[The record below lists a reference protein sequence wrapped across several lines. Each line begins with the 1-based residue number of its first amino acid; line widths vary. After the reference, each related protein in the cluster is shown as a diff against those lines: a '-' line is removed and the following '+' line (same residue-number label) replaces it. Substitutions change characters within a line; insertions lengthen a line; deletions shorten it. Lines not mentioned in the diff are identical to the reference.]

1 MRICKVAAFPHLRAP
16 FMPELDKT
24 YTPADVESRWYQR
37 WLDDKCF
44 EADPARVSETRPAYS
59 IVIPPPNV
67 TGVLHMGHVLN
78 NTIQDILCRRAR
90 MLGKEV
96 LWLPGTDH
104 AGLATQNVVEKTLK
118 KQGVIK
124 HRDDLGREK
133 LIEKIWEWKG
143 TQGDIIIDQLKK
155 LGSSC
160 DWSRQ
165 RFTFDPD
172 YNACVMRVFVDL
184 YKKGLIYRG
193 KRMVNWCPSSLTAL
207 SDEEVIMKEQKGSMY
222 HFRVE
227 VIDDDTRPQT
237 ARPRA
242 VDITEQEEQNAHH
255 EHTRTDPHTGCRT
268 FIHGNRFDERAG
280 PYLSA
285 ANRRTVG
292 AAAACLAQSQRTGA
306 DAPSGESRWE
316 EFRALLATGQFR
328 ELNLIDLAQLGIRA
342 FGDEPLAAADESL
355 KQLKAGAEAQPFLDH
370 ARGVVYKIFA
380 SDASGN
386 AGRKVTVST
395 SPTARPY
402 IEYEDSHPLEALEK
416 LALLHEI
423 GGLPTEILGVTAQ
436 GDWVLAQ
443 PEATPVTESEI
454 GAARAEAVALVG
466 GVQVN
471 ESGLEDIRVVW
482 HRGRAWII
490 SDLHLRNIM
499 RDSEGK
505 ARIMDAL
512 IVPVPKSLTARY
524 ESVRQAIREAKE
536 KAGILSSATHA
547 QEELSLFPSAD
558 RKTWL
563 TIATTRPETI
573 PGDTAIAVNPKD
585 ERYAHLIGKHI
596 RRPLPLENQ
605 AAIPIVGDEHVDFAF
620 GTGVLKVTPAHDKAD
635 FEIGQRHKL
644 EIIDVLHPNGL
655 LNELAGKDLAGLDRF
670 EGRKKAVDLLTEM
683 GAMIKAEPHQNNV
696 GYSERADVP
705 IEPRLSE
712 QWFLKYPSVKESQ
725 AVVASG
731 EMKFHP
737 DRWAKV
743 YDHWMT
749 GLQDWC
755 ISRQVWWGHRIP
767 VWHSMAKDSDE
778 LRAFS
783 EFSNKTGLSKSDSWT
798 EHCLSGVKGEAT
810 LVTVYQN
817 NDEGETR
824 IEAVTDSEAEIEK
837 LKSMGF
843 TQDPDVLDTWFSSW
857 LWPFATMGWP
867 EKTSTLKAFYPTTDL
882 VTGPDIIFFWVA
894 RMIMAGFE
902 WMGELPFKNVY
913 FTGIIRDKQG
923 RKMSKSLGN
932 SPDPLELIASYSADA
947 LRFGI
952 MRSAP
957 LGQDI
962 CFDDKNVELGRN
974 FCTKLWNAARFR
986 QMQGGEVE
994 TEISAALLSSDD
1006 KWILLRLNTAI
1017 AEVSTALEEYRFS
1030 DATATLYRFFWSE
1043 YCDWYIEASKA
1054 VLQGSDDK
1062 RKANTLAVI
1071 DFVLGHTLRLFHP
1084 FMPFITEELWHGM
1097 GFNTD
1102 LPENQGGKS
1111 IMFAP
1116 WPKPLDEDELAHF
1129 GILPED
1135 EKTANDKYEAVNL
1148 GRGLKSTFN
1157 INKRVRF
1164 VLKPS
1169 QELPAH
1175 EVEVLRILLNAEP
1188 LDVDADFAAT
1198 KGTPSAITPL
1208 GTIFLPL
1215 DGIIDVEAE
1224 RARVGKELA
1233 KVESE
1238 LEKVIAKLADE
1249 NFTSKVPQKVLD
1261 EHQLRKTDWQEKLA
1275 KLREMMAALG

>member
-1 MRICKVAAFPHLRAP
+1 
-16 FMPELDKT
+16 MPELDKT
-24 YTPADVESRWYQR
+24 YTPADVEARWYQR

-44 EADPARVSETRPAYS
+44 EADPARVSEKRPAYS

-67 TGVLHMGHVLN
+67 TGILTLGHVLN
-78 NTIQDILCRRAR
+78 NTIQDILARRAR

-104 AGLATQNVVEKTLK
+104 AGIATQNVVEKTLK

-124 HRDDLGREK
+124 HRDDLGREG
-133 LIEKIWEWKG
+133 LVAKIWEWKEKHG
-143 TQGDIIIDQLKK
+143 GIIIEQLKK
-155 LGSSC
+155 LGASC
-160 DWSRQ
+160 DWSRE
-165 RFTFDPD
+165 RFTFDDD

-207 SDEEVIMKEQKGSMY
+207 SDEEVVMKAQNAIMY
-222 HFRVE
+222 HFKVE
-227 VIDDDTRPQT
+227 V
-237 ARPRA
+237 
-242 VDITEQEEQNAHH
+242 VEE
-255 EHTRTDPHTGCRT
+255 PG
-268 FIHGNRFDERAG
+268 
-280 PYLSA
+280 
-285 ANRRTVG
+285 
-292 AAAACLAQSQRTGA
+292 
-306 DAPSGESRWE
+306 
-316 EFRALLATGQFR
+316 
-328 ELNLIDLAQLGIRA
+328 
-342 FGDEPLAAADESL
+342 
-355 KQLKAGAEAQPFLDH
+355 
-370 ARGVVYKIFA
+370 
-380 SDASGN
+380 
-386 AGRKVTVST
+386 
-395 SPTARPY
+395 
-402 IEYEDSHPLEALEK
+402 
-416 LALLHEI
+416 
-423 GGLPTEILGVTAQ
+423 
-436 GDWVLAQ
+436 
-443 PEATPVTESEI
+443 
-454 GAARAEAVALVG
+454 
-466 GVQVN
+466 
-471 ESGLEDIRVVW
+471 
-482 HRGRAWII
+482 
-490 SDLHLRNIM
+490 
-499 RDSEGK
+499 
-505 ARIMDAL
+505 
-512 IVPVPKSLTARY
+512 
-524 ESVRQAIREAKE
+524 
-536 KAGILSSATHA
+536 
-547 QEELSLFPSAD
+547 
-558 RKTWL
+558 TWL
-563 TIATTRPETI
+563 TIATTRPEVI
-573 PGDTAIAVNPKD
+573 PGDQAIAVNPKD
-585 ERYAHLIGKHI
+585 ERYAHLIGKHV
-596 RRPLPLENQ
+596 RRPLPVEDQ
-605 AAIPIVGDEHVDFAF
+605 ALLPIIADEHVDFTF

-635 FEIGQRHKL
+635 FEIAQRHNL
-644 EIIDVLHPNGL
+644 PAVDVMHPNGV
-655 LNELAGKDLAGLDRF
+655 LNELAGKDLAGMERF
-670 EGRKKAVDLLTEM
+670 AARKRAAELL
-683 GAMIKAEPHQNNV
+683 AEIGSLVKEEPYQNNL

-705 IEPRLSE
+705 IESRLSE

-725 AVVASG
+725 AVVANG

-767 VWHSMAKDSDE
+767 VWYRKGSD
-778 LRAFS
+778 A
-783 EFSNKTGLSKSDSWT
+783 SDSSDIY
-798 EHCLSGVKGEAT
+798 CGVEPPADPE
-810 LVTVYQN
+810 N
-817 NDEGETR
+817 WE
-824 IEAVTDSEAEIEK
+824 
-837 LKSMGF
+837 
-843 TQDPDVLDTWFSSW
+843 QDPDVLDTWFSSW

-962 CFDDKNVELGRN
+962 CFDEKNVELGRN

-986 QMQGGEVE
+986 QMQSSTGFQPVGSEERVE
-994 TEISAALLSSDD
+994 NSFYGTEAEISAALLSSDD

-1054 VLQGSDDK
+1054 VLQGSDEK

-1111 IMFAP
+1111 IMFAI

-1157 INKRVRF
+1157 INKKVRF
-1164 VLKPS
+1164 VLKPAS
-1169 QELPAH
+1169 ELPAH
-1175 EVEVLRILLNAEP
+1175 EIEVLRILLNAEP
-1188 LDVDADFAAT
+1188 LEVDSAYQPK
-1198 KGTPSAITPL
+1198 KGTPAALTPL
-1208 GTIFLPL
+1208 GELFLPL
-1215 DGIIDVEAE
+1215 DGLIDVEAE
-1224 RARVGKELA
+1224 TARVGKEVA

-1238 LEKVIAKLADE
+1238 LEKVRAKLADT

-1261 EHQLRKTDWQEKLA
+1261 DHTQREADWSAQLA
-1275 KLREMMAALG
+1275 KLKTMLEALG